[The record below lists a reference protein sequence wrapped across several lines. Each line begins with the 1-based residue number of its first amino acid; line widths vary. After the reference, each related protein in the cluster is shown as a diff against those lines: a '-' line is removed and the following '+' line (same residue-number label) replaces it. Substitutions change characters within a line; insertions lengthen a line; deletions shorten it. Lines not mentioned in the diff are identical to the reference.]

1 MECEG
6 IIQGWKGLPA
16 VVILRVEHREL
27 WEWMMPTY
35 NTALETYV
43 RKTFAVED
51 EILKYIRE
59 QTPLKGLP
67 AISVKPEEGRF
78 LQFLVAASGARAA
91 LEVGTLGGYSGTWI
105 ARGLPP
111 DGHLITLEREAHHAA
126 VAEEHFRLA
135 GLAQRTKV
143 LVGDAHESL
152 RSLDAEGPFDFVFI
166 DAEKDGYPAYL
177 EWALAHTKPGSVIAA
192 HNVFR
197 HGAIV
202 DANDQSPTT
211 KIMREFN
218 RRLAENPQLIS
229 HVFPAGDGLAVA
241 VVRA

>member
-1 MECEG
+1 
-6 IIQGWKGLPA
+6 
-16 VVILRVEHREL
+16 
-27 WEWMMPTY
+27 MPTY

-43 RKTFAVED
+43 RDTFAVED

-59 QTPLKGLP
+59 QTPIKGLP

-78 LQFLVAASGARAA
+78 LQFLVAVSGARTA

-105 ARGLPP
+105 ARGLPL
-111 DGHLITLEREAHHAA
+111 DGCLITLEREAHHAA

-135 GLAQRTKV
+135 GLERQTEV
-143 LVGDAHESL
+143 LVGDAHELL
-152 RSLDAEGPFDFVFI
+152 RSLDAKGPFDFVFI
-166 DAEKDGYPAYL
+166 DAEKDEYPAYL
-177 EWALAHTKPGSVIAA
+177 DWALAHTELGSVIVA

-202 DANDQSPTT
+202 DPNDQSPTT
-211 KIMREFN
+211 KKMREFN
-218 RRLAENPQLIS
+218 RRLAESPQLIS
-229 HVFPAGDGLAVA
+229 HIFPAGDGLALA